1 MGHYCKSDFIVKY
14 VPLPD
19 ALLPVLLVPPG
30 GGTTIVSVPEVT
42 TDVVVG
48 IGIVAL
54 VTLNPG
60 IVTVVIVEPPLGGSS
75 VQVV

>member
-1 MGHYCKSDFIVKY
+1 MGHYCKCDFTVKY

-42 TDVVVG
+42 MDVVVG
-48 IGIVAL
+48 TGIVAL